1 MICQRMAVIR
11 KKGCIDVKGYWKD
24 LRSEFA
30 GYNAAK
36 FAKDLM
42 AGVTVAAVALP
53 LALAFGVG
61 SGASAASGL
70 LTAVICGFVISLLGG
85 AFYQIS
91 GPTGAMTAILMSI
104 VAQYGMSGVFAVTV
118 LAGVLLVLA
127 GIFHLGRVTAYLP
140 MPVITGFTSG
150 IAVVIALGQV
160 DNFFGTTSQGSTA
173 VEKLLYWLTNGIFQ
187 INLGAVTLGLFVV
200 LLMVVYPKRWNSV
213 VPSSLVGIILAA
225 LLAVFAFPNVARV
238 DEIPTTLLLP
248 ERFTLEGMNFQKIQA
263 LLPPAISIAAL
274 CMIES
279 LLCGASAA
287 RMTGVPLNSD
297 RELIAQGAGNLLS
310 PFFGGIP
317 ATAAIARTSVAIKSG
332 AQTRLTGMIH
342 AVVLLVSMLLLA
354 PVMAQ
359 IPLSALAGVLM
370 VTAWRMNEWKTIRYL
385 FSHRFK
391 GAILKFGA
399 TMAATVL
406 FDLTIAILAGVIV
419 ALILLVVR
427 LSQLE
432 INYERV
438 NPERLD
444 KPDGIE
450 EEYRSAQVVYVTG
463 SVIFANTE
471 QIAAIYDMVQ
481 GAPAVLFSMRG
492 TSYMD
497 ISGAQAFL
505 QLVERLQ
512 EKQIIVGVCGVSQ
525 SVNEMMQRSGI
536 TQKVGKD
543 RFYWSVSRALQR
555 V

>member
-1 MICQRMAVIR
+1 MICQWMAVIR
-11 KKGCIDVKGYWKD
+11 KKGCIDGKSYWKD

-61 SGASAASGL
+61 SGASVASGL

-91 GPTGAMTAILMSI
+91 GPTGAMAAILMSI
-104 VAQYGMSGVFAVTV
+104 AAQYGMSGVFAATV
-118 LAGVLLVLA
+118 LAGVLLILA

-173 VEKLLYWLTNGIFQ
+173 VEKLFYWLTNGIFQ
-187 INLGAVTLGLFVV
+187 INLGAVTRGLFVV

-225 LLAVFAFPNVARV
+225 LLAVFAFPNAVRV
-238 DEIPTTLLLP
+238 GEIPTTLLLP

-274 CMIES
+274 CMIKS

-297 RELIAQGAGNLLS
+297 RELIAQGVGNLLS

-317 ATAAIARTSVAIKSG
+317 ATAAIARTSVAMKSG

-354 PVMAQ
+354 PAMAQ
-359 IPLSALAGVLM
+359 IPLSALVGVLM

-399 TMAATVL
+399 TMAAAVL
-406 FDLTIAILAGVIV
+406 FD
-419 ALILLVVR
+419 
-427 LSQLE
+427 
-432 INYERV
+432 
-438 NPERLD
+438 
-444 KPDGIE
+444 
-450 EEYRSAQVVYVTG
+450 
-463 SVIFANTE
+463 
-471 QIAAIYDMVQ
+471 
-481 GAPAVLFSMRG
+481 
-492 TSYMD
+492 
-497 ISGAQAFL
+497 
-505 QLVERLQ
+505 
-512 EKQIIVGVCGVSQ
+512 
-525 SVNEMMQRSGI
+525 
-536 TQKVGKD
+536 
-543 RFYWSVSRALQR
+543 
-555 V
+555 

>member
-1 MICQRMAVIR
+1 MIRQRMAVIR
-11 KKGCIDVKGYWKD
+11 KKGCIDVKSYWKE

-42 AGVTVAAVALP
+42 AAVTVAAVALP

-91 GPTGAMTAILMSI
+91 GPTGAMAAILMSI
-104 VAQYGMSGVFAVTV
+104 AAQYGMSGVFAATV
-118 LAGVLLVLA
+118 LAGVLLILA

-140 MPVITGFTSG
+140 MPVITGFTSS

-173 VEKLLYWLTNGIFQ
+173 VEKLLHWLTNGIFQ
-187 INLGAVTLGLFVV
+187 INLGAVTRGLFVV

-213 VPSSLVGIILAA
+213 VPSPLVGIILAA
-225 LLAVFAFPNVARV
+225 LLAVFAFPNAVRV
-238 DEIPTTLLLP
+238 GEIPTTLLLP

-274 CMIES
+274 CMIKS

-297 RELIAQGAGNLLS
+297 RELIAQGVGNLLS

-317 ATAAIARTSVAIKSG
+317 ATAAIARTSVAMKSG

-354 PVMAQ
+354 PAMAQ

-399 TMAATVL
+399 TVAAAVL
-406 FDLTIAILAGVIV
+406 FD
-419 ALILLVVR
+419 
-427 LSQLE
+427 
-432 INYERV
+432 
-438 NPERLD
+438 
-444 KPDGIE
+444 
-450 EEYRSAQVVYVTG
+450 
-463 SVIFANTE
+463 
-471 QIAAIYDMVQ
+471 
-481 GAPAVLFSMRG
+481 
-492 TSYMD
+492 
-497 ISGAQAFL
+497 
-505 QLVERLQ
+505 
-512 EKQIIVGVCGVSQ
+512 
-525 SVNEMMQRSGI
+525 
-536 TQKVGKD
+536 
-543 RFYWSVSRALQR
+543 
-555 V
+555 

>member
-1 MICQRMAVIR
+1 M
-11 KKGCIDVKGYWKD
+11 
-24 LRSEFA
+24 
-30 GYNAAK
+30 
-36 FAKDLM
+36 
-42 AGVTVAAVALP
+42 
-53 LALAFGVG
+53 
-61 SGASAASGL
+61 
-70 LTAVICGFVISLLGG
+70 
-85 AFYQIS
+85 
-91 GPTGAMTAILMSI
+91 PTGAMAAILMSI
-104 VAQYGMSGVFAVTV
+104 AARYGMSGVFAATV
-118 LAGVLLVLA
+118 LAGVLLILA

-238 DEIPTTLLLP
+238 GEIPTTLLLP

-297 RELIAQGAGNLLS
+297 RELIAQGVGNLLS

-444 KPDGIE
+444 KPDEIE

>member
-1 MICQRMAVIR
+1 MPCMWRPC
-11 KKGCIDVKGYWKD
+11 KKGCIDVKSYWKD
-24 LRSEFA
+24 LKLEFA

-61 SGASAASGL
+61 SGATAASGL

-91 GPTGAMTAILMSI
+91 GPTGAMAAILMSI
-104 VAQYGMSGVFAVTV
+104 VAQYGMSGVFAATV
-118 LAGVLLVLA
+118 LAGILLILA
-127 GIFHLGRVTAYLP
+127 GVFRLGRVTAYLP

-150 IAVVIALGQV
+150 ISIVIALGQV

-173 VEKLLYWLTNGIFQ
+173 VEKLLHWFSQGIFH
-187 INLGAVTLGLFVV
+187 INLGAVALGLFVV
-200 LLMVVYPKRWNSV
+200 LLMVVYPKKWNGV
-213 VPSSLVGIILAA
+213 VPASLIAIILATMI
-225 LLAVFAFPNVARV
+225 AVFVYPDVARV
-238 DEIPTTLLLP
+238 GEIPTTLLLP
-248 ERFTLEGMNFQKIQA
+248 ERFSPEGLDFQKIQA

-274 CMIES
+274 GMIES

-297 RELIAQGAGNLLS
+297 RELIAQGVGNLLS

-342 AVVLLVSMLLLA
+342 ALVLLVSMLLLA

-391 GAILKFGA
+391 GAILKFCA
-399 TMAATVL
+399 TMAATIL
-406 FDLTIAILAGVIV
+406 FDLTVAILAGVIV

-432 INYERV
+432 IHYDRV

-444 KPDGIE
+444 KPGEIE

-463 SVIFANTE
+463 AVIFANTE
-471 QIAAIYDMVQ
+471 QIASIYDMVQ

-505 QLVERLQ
+505 QLIERLQ
-512 EKQIIVGVCGVSQ
+512 ENHITVGICGVSE
-525 SVNEMMQRSGI
+525 SVNEMMMRSGI
-536 TQKVGKD
+536 AEKIGKE
-543 RFYWSVSRALQR
+543 RFYWSVARALQS